1 MAMTKAEAEGVAR
14 LFLTDYPG
22 ALELAY
28 KFRDNTAQQL
38 LLCNLMFFI
47 CPNRGIG

>member
-22 ALELAY
+22 ALELATSSATTRPSFTGRVPW
-28 KFRDNTAQQL
+28 K
-38 LLCNLMFFI
+38 
-47 CPNRGIG
+47 CPRT